1 MDSQEQDQEQQEK
14 QRFLEDVA
22 KHCQFS
28 GRMRSVFLLRFD
40 EKNEEE
46 GHKKIEIRLKIE
58 YQNVSEDLQVICKVL
73 SGLKGKRGR
82 PPTGESPWKTTYI
95 LLWTQHY
102 PLWKSD
108 YSAWQKQIL
117 KLVTEN
123 PIKSDTQLVESQ
135 SDLTEI
141 YNPIKPQILPP
152 EIPISEIHF
161 SNPFIPRN
169 GMIDNPQLFFPR
181 EREIR
186 NIFET
191 LNSGSSVAVI
201 GQSAMGKSSLLME
214 ICRQAPNKLTTPRQ
228 PIYLEL
234 NGCMDE
240 NQVYSRFANKIGIE
254 ISNGDLYS
262 ALQNHKLLLALDNV
276 ECQGFTRSVR
286 DCLRSLAEGS
296 QSPLKLVIAATK
308 FLDELFNDSQAG
320 GTSPLAGIC
329 QSEVLKPWN
338 ETIIRKFI
346 DSRLK
351 APWLKSV
358 TNPVSF
364 TEEEIALLIAE
375 SGGHPQKLMQLCYQ
389 TYAGYLEEIQ

>member
-1 MDSQEQDQEQQEK
+1 MSLWEEYLITQVCRAYGLSGTEEK
-14 QRFLEDVA
+14 VLLAKFPNEESSITNNDVA
-22 KHCQFS
+22 ELFS
-28 GRMRSVFLLRFD
+28 QNKPKPYHTDTVDRHTRKIYEKFGYPEKGEAFPGYNENRGQDRDPVFLKWIKPKYL
-40 EKNEEE
+40 EWKKN
-46 GHKKIEIRLKIE
+46 R
-58 YQNVSEDLQVICKVL
+58 DD
-73 SGLKGKRGR
+73 
-82 PPTGESPWKTTYI
+82 PPP
-95 LLWTQHY
+95 
-102 PLWKSD
+102 P
-108 YSAWQKQIL
+108 
-117 KLVTEN
+117 
-123 PIKSDTQLVESQ
+123 Q
-135 SDLTEI
+135 SD
-141 YNPIKPQILPP
+141 
-152 EIPISEIHF
+152 
-161 SNPFIPRN
+161 NPFIPKN

-181 EREIR
+181 TREIR
-186 NIFET
+186 NVFET
-191 LNSGSSVAVI
+191 LNSGSSVALI

-228 PIYLEL
+228 PIYLDL

-240 NQVYSRFANKIGIE
+240 KQVYNRLANKIGIE

-308 FLDELFNDSQAG
+308 FLDELFDDSQDG

-338 ETIIRKFI
+338 EAKIREFI

-351 APWLKSV
+351 APWLTPV
-358 TNPVSF
+358 TNPVCF
-364 TEEEIALLIAE
+364 TEEEIARLIAE

-389 TYAGYLEEIQ
+389 TYAGIWRKYNESKF